1 MCERDRLAEV
11 GLGQS
16 GLAKF
21 EPQLSATD
29 QRIGPEEE
37 FLGVRLERLF
47 DGDEGVVDLAVEG
60 LSLGQTRQ
68 VIRDT
73 QPASDFGQA
82 GHTLADKRSAF
93 TRAAE
98 LRPRPAEH
106 RQGDISDE
114 RKAVLF
120 SDR

>member
-1 MCERDRLAEV
+1 MCECDRLAEV

-16 GLAKF
+16 GLPKF

-29 QRIGPEEE
+29 QRIGPVEE
-37 FLGVRLERLF
+37 FLGIRLQRLF

-68 VIRDT
+68 VIRDKR
-73 QPASDFGQA
+73 PASDLGQA
-82 GHTLADKRSAF
+82 GYTLADQRRAF

-98 LRPRPAEH
+98 LRSRPAEPC
-106 RQGDISDE
+106 QG
-114 RKAVLF
+114 RYF
-120 SDR
+120 